1 MFKEKIA
8 ARIIQTVVKSKSN
21 SSFKLSPADLHDY
34 PGPDI
39 NKKYLLYLHIPFC
52 KTFCSYCSFY
62 KVAYKPKLVKAYFAA
77 LREDIKRA
85 AAKGYHF
92 QGVYIGGGTPT
103 LAPDEVAKT
112 IDLLHSL
119 FDIKE
124 VSCEG
129 NPDIDASTIQL
140 LKGRVDRLSVGVQ
153 SFQNSLLLKSKR
165 LDKFGASEEML
176 ETVSR
181 IIENFEIVNLDMI
194 FNFYKQ
200 SEQGLLDDLS
210 TLKSL
215 SPHQIAYYPLMYS
228 KYTKIAKQYGGY
240 SQKNELHFYEI
251 VMDALNQEYEQ
262 VGSWSYT
269 KKGGKFFDEY
279 VVNHDEYLGLGAGAF
294 SYIDSTLYANTFNVE
309 GYIENVNNNQS
320 TIKLRKVYEQKDQ
333 LKYRLMLRLF
343 ANEFE
348 PEKFDQ
354 SYGQGS
360 TKRVYKE
367 LVFLKTINAFDKGSY
382 SLNKAGKY
390 YAMIMMK
397 EFYIGM
403 NELRAR
409 LQ

>member
-8 ARIIQTVVKSKSN
+8 ASIIQTVVKTKSKS
-21 SSFKLSPADLHDY
+21 SFNLSPAKLHDY
-34 PGPDI
+34 PNPDLD
-39 NKKYLLYLHIPFC
+39 KKYLLYLHVPFC

-62 KVAYKPKLVKAYFAA
+62 KVAYKPKQVKAYFTA
-77 LREDIKRA
+77 LREDIRRT

-103 LAPDEVAKT
+103 LAPDEVAET
-112 IDLLHSL
+112 IDLLFSL

-129 NPDIDASTIQL
+129 NPDIDESTIQL

-165 LDKFGASEEML
+165 LEKFGTSEEIL
-176 ETVSR
+176 ETTSR
-181 IIENFEIVNLDMI
+181 IIENFAIVNIDMI

-200 SEQGLLDDLS
+200 SEEGLLEDLS

-215 SPHQIAYYPLMYS
+215 APHQIAYYPLMYS
-228 KYTKIAKQYGGY
+228 KYSKITKQYGGY
-240 SQKNELHFYEI
+240 SQKNECRFYEI
-251 VMDALNQEYEQ
+251 VMDSLNEEYEQ

-279 VVNHDEYLGLGAGAF
+279 VVNHDEYLGLGSGAF
-294 SYIDSTLYANTFNVE
+294 SYIDNTLYANIFNVE
-309 GYIENVNNNQS
+309 EYIKDISNHQS
-320 TIKLRKVYEQKDQ
+320 TIKLKKVYSQNDQ

-343 ANEFE
+343 ANEFN
-348 PEKFDQ
+348 PEKFDRH
-354 SYGQGS
+354 YGVGS
-360 TKRVYKE
+360 TKKVYKE
-367 LVFLKTINAFDKGSY
+367 LKFLKIINAFNGNSY
-382 SLNKAGKY
+382 YLNKAGKY